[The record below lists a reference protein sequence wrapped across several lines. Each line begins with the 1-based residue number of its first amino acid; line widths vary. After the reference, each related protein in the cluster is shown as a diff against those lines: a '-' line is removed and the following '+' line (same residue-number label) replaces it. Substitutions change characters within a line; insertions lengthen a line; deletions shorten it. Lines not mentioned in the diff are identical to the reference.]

1 MATGQ
6 AGAILQHIQRL
17 AETHIGPGVTDGQ
30 LLQRFTVHRDDRA
43 FAALVRRHGRLV
55 WGVCRHILHREHDA
69 EDAFQATFLV
79 LARRAASIRQGE
91 SVGSWLYGVAYRIAL
106 RAKKMAVKRQ
116 ERERLA
122 AAPEAGPAAPD
133 PAWRELQ
140 TLLAE
145 EVQRLPKKYRAPF
158 VSCCLEGRSRKEA
171 AADLGWKV
179 GTVSSRIAQARRLLQ
194 ERLARRGVLLPAAL
208 TAGVLWGQTA
218 AAAVPAALV
227 CATVKAAAGPAGAA
241 LISANVAGLMHEGMK
256 AMLGAKLKLAT
267 ALLLVAGLVAG
278 GAGLAARQAPASPT
292 ADEKEETPKS
302 AAKAARPSPNA
313 DKPAHTD
320 RYGDPLPEG
329 AAARLGTMRLRT
341 ADARLLAF
349 LPDRKSLL
357 SVASQE
363 HGAVVS
369 VWEVNTG
376 KLHRRFG
383 TTHFTNSYAL
393 SPDGKTLAAIA
404 YDYRTGHRRLI
415 LLDVATGQELLRL
428 GGFGAGAV

>member
-30 LLQRFTVHRDDRA
+30 LLQRFTAHRDDRA

-241 LISANVAGLMHEGMK
+241 LISANVAGLMHEGSTFEVEIFP
-256 AMLGAKLKLAT
+256 GHVP
-267 ALLLVAGLVAG
+267 VAEE
-278 GAGLAARQAPASPT
+278 QPMSTSP
-292 ADEKEETPKS
+292 PK
-302 AAKAARPSPNA
+302 R
-313 DKPAHTD
+313 
-320 RYGDPLPEG
+320 R
-329 AAARLGTMRLRT
+329 
-341 ADARLLAF
+341 
-349 LPDRKSLL
+349 
-357 SVASQE
+357 
-363 HGAVVS
+363 
-369 VWEVNTG
+369 WE
-376 KLHRRFG
+376 R
-383 TTHFTNSYAL
+383 
-393 SPDGKTLAAIA
+393 
-404 YDYRTGHRRLI
+404 
-415 LLDVATGQELLRL
+415 
-428 GGFGAGAV
+428 